1 MGKLDGIPI
10 IIFFICSIILGGLLR
25 VKQLRIPIAIIYFGT
40 FIVYPVWSEKIT
52 PVPPII
58 RVPYFIGII
67 ALYVWNVP
75 VLTEM
80 AEDILKIHNPEKEN
94 LSKEDSDKKYLK
106 MFLIIFLDL
115 FFFLSVVWY
124 FSH

>member
-10 IIFFICSIILGGLLR
+10 LIFFVCLVIVSGLIR
-25 VKQLRIPIAIIYFGT
+25 IKQFRIPIACIYFGT
-40 FIVYPVWSEKIT
+40 FIVYPLWSEKIT

-67 ALYVWNVP
+67 ALYIWNVP
-75 VLTEM
+75 VLTDM
-80 AEDILKIHNPEKEN
+80 AEDILKIHNPKNEN
-94 LSKEDSDKKYLK
+94 ISKEDSDKKCLK
-106 MFLIIFLDL
+106 MILVLLLDL

>member
-67 ALYVWNVP
+67 ALFIWNVP
-75 VLTEM
+75 VLTDM
-80 AEDILKIHNPEKEN
+80 AEDILKIHNPKNEK
-94 LSKEDSDKKYLK
+94 LSKEDSDKKCLK
-106 MFLIIFLDL
+106 MILVLLLDL

>member
-67 ALYVWNVP
+67 ALFIWNVP

-80 AEDILKIHNPEKEN
+80 TESALQIHNPKNDN
-94 LSKEDSDKKYLK
+94 LSKEDSDKKCLK
-106 MFLIIFLDL
+106 MFFVLFIDL
-115 FFFLSVVWY
+115 FFFLSIIWY

>member
-10 IIFFICSIILGGLLR
+10 LIFFVCLVIAGCLLR
-25 VKQLRIPIAIIYFGT
+25 IKQFRIPIACIYFGT
-40 FIVYPVWSEKIT
+40 FIVYPLWSEKIT

-67 ALYVWNVP
+67 ALYVWSVP
-75 VLTEM
+75 VLTEI
-80 AEDILKIHNPEKEN
+80 AESIFENHTPENEN
-94 LSKEDSDKKYLK
+94 LSKEDSDKKYSK
-106 MFLIIFLDL
+106 MILILFMDL